1 VVLGSPRVSGACP
14 FWTCVTRLFGNV
26 ACFINHYQR
35 KLHDCTKRP
44 EGNWERVIRNSKA
57 KEVAILYHV
66 GSGIVAHLF
75 EALTGDV
82 NLNGRRRSIANRSCI
97 SSSSRSYNVGLI
109 IQDLNKLL
117 VGYKNRGESAS
128 GSRVALNNA
137 SYSRVPES
145 NHWNTIKRTAL

>member
-26 ACFINHYQR
+26 ACLLIIIRESYTTVPR
-35 KLHDCTKRP
+35 DLRVI
-44 EGNWERVIRNSKA
+44 GERVIRNSKA

-109 IQDLNKLL
+109 IKTLINCLL
-117 VGYKNRGESAS
+117 VIRTGE
-128 GSRVALNNA
+128 RVPVVVALLSITPVTA
-137 SYSRVPES
+137 GVPES